1 MLRRRTVLS
10 FSAAAVLAASPLLT
24 ACGTP
29 HAGAAAVVG
38 GHQIS
43 ESSVQARVAAVRKAQ
58 RASPESGQLIA
69 ATGSL
74 QQGTVGTLLEN
85 AVVDRAAKDA
95 GVKVTRAEVQQAVDS
110 AAAQAGGRKKL
121 NEQLLQ
127 QDAMAPGDIDAS
139 ARANLQLQKIAQAG
153 GVDLQSQDGQAAVLK
168 VLERASKELHISV
181 NPRYGTWDPAKFSL
195 QAASSPWLHQVTK
208 TDAQRQ
214 AEQAQAQQQQ
224 ESDPDAPTE

>member
-1 MLRRRTVLS
+1 
-10 FSAAAVLAASPLLT
+10 
-24 ACGTP
+24 
-29 HAGAAAVVG
+29 
-38 GHQIS
+38 
-43 ESSVQARVAAVRKAQ
+43 
-58 RASPESGQLIA
+58 
-69 ATGSL
+69 
-74 QQGTVGTLLEN
+74 
-85 AVVDRAAKDA
+85 VVDRAAKDA
-95 GVKVTRAEVQQAVDS
+95 GVKVTRAEIQQAVDS